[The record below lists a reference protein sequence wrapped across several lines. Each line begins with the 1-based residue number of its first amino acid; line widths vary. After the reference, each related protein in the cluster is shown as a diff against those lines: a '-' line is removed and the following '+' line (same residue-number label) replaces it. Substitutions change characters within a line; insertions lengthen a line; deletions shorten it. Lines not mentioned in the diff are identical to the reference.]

1 MGKQGQT
8 TKPVPMRTQL
18 LKTGLGIDVSKDKL
32 DVCFVEFWSDGQL
45 RTKWSKKIS
54 NDPKGLKLL
63 DERLKSLMSKNPGV
77 GLSVCMEATGVYHER
92 ACHFLHD
99 SGHVV
104 SVLLPNQVKAFG
116 ASLNIKSKNDKVDA
130 ALIARMAV
138 ERCHAAWVKPSK
150 EMTALRGLVRER
162 QAILDEKTSVLNQ
175 LHAAEHA
182 NSMEK
187 GTSKRF
193 EKRIGLM
200 EKQLKEVEAEMFG
213 MADADGEISRKVSL
227 ITSVPGMGKLTA
239 VALLAETNNFADI
252 ESRSQ
257 LTSYA
262 GYDVVEKQSG
272 NTSGQ
277 TRISKKGNSRIRKAM
292 YFPAIVAAQKCAEM
306 VQVYARVFE
315 RTRIKMKAY
324 TAIQRRL
331 LLLAYTLCK
340 NDTPYEKGHEYQKQ
354 EKIAKLQRDEAKG
367 NRVPIAQKNVD
378 TPQGG
383 CLPCIAHTGLALRV
397 QI

>member
-1 MGKQGQT
+1 MGKQDQPKTPAAPG
-8 TKPVPMRTQL
+8 KQL
-18 LKTGLGIDVSKDKL
+18 LKAGLGIDVSKDKL
-32 DVCFVEFWSDGQL
+32 DVCYVEFWADGHL
-45 RTKWSKKIS
+45 STKWSKKLS
-54 NDPKGLKLL
+54 NDSKGLKLL
-63 DERLKSLMSKNPGV
+63 DERLKTLTSRYPGTP
-77 GLSVCMEATGVYHER
+77 LSVCMEATGVYHER

-99 SGHVV
+99 SGYSV

-116 ASLNIKSKNDKVDA
+116 KSLNIKSKNDKVDA

-138 ERCHAAWVKPSK
+138 ERAHAPWVKPSK
-150 EMTALRGLVRER
+150 EMSALRGLARER
-162 QAILDEKTSVLNQ
+162 QGIIDEKTSVLNQ

-187 GTSKRF
+187 GTRKRF

-200 EKQLKEVEAEMFG
+200 DKQLEEVEAEMFG
-213 MADADGEISRKVSL
+213 MAEADGEIQRKMSL

-239 VALLAETNNFADI
+239 VVLLAETNSFADI
-252 ESRSQ
+252 ASRSQ

-262 GYDVVEKQSG
+262 GYDVVERQSG
-272 NTSGQ
+272 NTAGQ

-292 YFPAIVAAQKCAEM
+292 YFPAIVAAKKCTEM
-306 VQVYARVFE
+306 TQVYERVFE

-340 NDTPYEKGHEYQKQ
+340 NDKPYEKGHEHQKQ
-354 EKIAKLQRDEAKG
+354 EKMAKLQKDESKG
-367 NRVPIAQKNVD
+367 NLVLVGQKNVD

-383 CLPCIAHTGLALRV
+383 CLPCIVHTGLALRV